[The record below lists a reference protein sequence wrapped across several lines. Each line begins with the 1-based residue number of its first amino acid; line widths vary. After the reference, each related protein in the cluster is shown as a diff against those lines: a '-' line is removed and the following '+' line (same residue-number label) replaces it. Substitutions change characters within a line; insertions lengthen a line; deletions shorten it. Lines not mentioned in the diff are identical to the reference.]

1 MELKL
6 PACIKT
12 TDKERNTFK
21 QIFLSLERYTFLP
34 QFRTFE
40 ASNLPKPLR
49 SEIRVYID
57 PPPLR
62 GSAPTDFPVGTE
74 GADKQDNFAAARP
87 QESINPAGHSR
98 IRRLERPLPA
108 AILKPFPAKRLNVS
122 PSGHLPDSSAF
133 LSFGRDRA
141 AGIESIEDHV
151 QRFYFPF
158 GRVVKIFMANRESGK
173 WDFLLSLSLSRC
185 FSLPCLLPTKKN
197 SISTD
202 LRLLALSLFK
212 VFFKL

>member
-1 MELKL
+1 M
-6 PACIKT
+6 
-12 TDKERNTFK
+12 
-21 QIFLSLERYTFLP
+21 FLSKFFYRSNDIHFFLN
-34 QFRTFE
+34 F

-49 SEIRVYID
+49 SEIRLYID

-98 IRRLERPLPA
+98 IRRLERPLPP

-173 WDFLLSLSLSRC
+173 WDFLLSLSLVFLFRARSSRKKIQFPRTYDC
-185 FSLPCLLPTKKN
+185 WPFLCLKFFL
-197 SISTD
+197 SFGFFF
-202 LRLLALSLFK
+202 LRYSWD
-212 VFFKL
+212 KL